1 MKTDV
6 EELSPTRVKLTVE
19 VPFAELKQNLDQVYR
34 EVSRQIRVPGFRPG
48 RVPPRVI
55 DQRVGRPAVLE
66 QAINEAMP
74 QLLIKALD
82 EHEIVGLG
90 QPDYDVTKLDDG
102 KELVFTGELDRRPA
116 FELPDLDGIPVTVES
131 TEVTP
136 DQVEEYLGSLRERFA
151 SLKGV
156 DRAVADGDFVSIDL
170 AASVDGKAV
179 EDAQASGISYEV
191 GTGSMLDGLDEA
203 LAGMSAGETKTFTA
217 ELAGGQ
223 LAGMEADVQVT
234 VNSVKVKELPPLDD
248 DFAQSAS
255 EFDTIGELRAGT
267 RKQLEAMRRSGQ
279 AGQARERTLDAV
291 LERVDM
297 PLPERIIDEEIE
309 QRRHSLNDR
318 LQRAGMTMDNYLEGS
333 GQTAAAIE
341 EEFASDARRSVKAGF
356 ILDRIATDEKIG
368 IESAE
373 LDAYVTQQAYQMG
386 VAPQQL
392 AKQLTDSG
400 QLSHVVS
407 DVLRSKALTLMTE
420 RATVTDEAGHPVDVA
435 AAIRG
440 EDGEE
445 DEASDEAAGT
455 EAAGDEAA
463 GDEAQAAEA
472 AEAPARRRTRAAK
485 TREPKEAPE
494 DGDKPAKAPRARR
507 AKAKQTDAETTE
519 TDASA
524 DQA

>member
-19 VPFAELKQNLDQVYR
+19 VPFAELKKNLDQVYR
-34 EVSRQIRVPGFRPG
+34 EVSQQIRVPGFRPG

-156 DRAVADGDFVSIDL
+156 ERPVADGDFVSIDL

-203 LAGMSAGETKTFTA
+203 LAGMSAGETTTFTA

-223 LAGMEADVQVT
+223 LAGLDADVQVT

-267 RKQLEAMRRSGQ
+267 RKQLEGMRRSGQ
-279 AGQARERTLDAV
+279 AGQARERALDAV
-291 LERVDM
+291 LDRIDM
-297 PLPERIIDEEIE
+297 PLPERIIDEEIA
-309 QRRHSLNDR
+309 QRRRSLSDR
-318 LQRAGMTMDNYLEGS
+318 LERAGMTMEDYLEGS
-333 GQTAAAIE
+333 GQTMAAIE

-356 ILDRIATDEKIG
+356 ILDKIASDEKIG

-407 DVLRSKALTLMTE
+407 DVLRSKALTLITE
-420 RATVTDEAGHPVDVA
+420 RATVTDDAGNTVDVA
-435 AAIRG
+435 AVIRG
-440 EDGEE
+440 EDGE
-445 DEASDEAAGT
+445 
-455 EAAGDEAA
+455 GDEGDADTA
-463 GDEAQAAEA
+463 GAETAGEARAEA
-472 AEAPARRRTRAAK
+472 ADAADAADAAPAKRRSRTTK
-485 TREPKEAPE
+485 PKESREAE
-494 DGDKPAKAPRARR
+494 DKPARAPRARR
-507 AKAKQTDAETTE
+507 AKAKAADSEATE
-519 TDASA
+519 SEAGA